1 MPASLLPFVPLT
13 GDPLPAP
20 RTAFDQALRAL
31 LDDLF
36 AALPTW
42 ATQMGFHGYDDR
54 WPDVSEAGRRAR
66 LDLYARHRAALEGLD
81 AAALT
86 PDERID
92 RGIVVEA
99 LEGFTFDDGIL
110 REGAWD
116 ALGYVAL
123 LGNGLH
129 ELLARDYAPW
139 RHRGSAFLARVQ
151 RLADVLEAARANLV
165 GLPGRPV
172 SLLHVET
179 AIAQLPGIAELIDE
193 GIAEGSRHEGD
204 PESAIAAALRGSAA
218 GAREALAAFGRF
230 LEEDVRPRAEGEGR
244 LGTELFAAKLRH
256 TLSSDQPHER
266 LRERAR
272 RDYTAVRGELVRL
285 ARGLW
290 PTARPGEPLP
300 GADDAVVDGVW
311 DAIARD
317 HPRSEDLLDLCRT
330 ETTAIEGFVRQRGII
345 TLPEDPLRIA
355 WTPLFL
361 RPYGGAFLSPPG
373 PLDQGQLSEFWVTP
387 PDPEWSAE
395 RLESYLREEND
406 RMLRILCIHEAIP
419 GHYLQLAASNRS
431 SSLARSVFQSGTFA
445 EGWAVYV
452 TQVMMDEGY
461 GADDPA
467 LLFCHWKYYLRAIVN
482 TLLDIGVHVEGMGED
497 EAMRLMIGGAF
508 QEEQE
513 ARAKYLRARLSS
525 TQLSTYYVGS
535 LEMWDLETAARRRA
549 AVAAGAGAGSVPE
562 PRLVGGFGETP
573 GFDRRTHLEAVISH
587 GTPPIRW
594 VRRILFDTA
603 SAP

>member
-1 MPASLLPFVPLT
+1 MSGSIGASSWRRSRASRSMT
-13 GDPLPAP
+13 ASCAKAP
-20 RTAFDQALRAL
+20 GTPSATW
-31 LDDLF
+31 
-36 AALPTW
+36 PSW
-42 ATQMGFHGYDDR
+42 ATACTSC
-54 WPDVSEAGRRAR
+54 WPGTMRRGGTGGRPSWRACSAWRTCSRRRAR
-66 LDLYARHRAALEGLD
+66 TSSACPGGRSRCSMWRRPSRSSRASRSSSTRAS
-81 AAALT
+81 
-86 PDERID
+86 PR
-92 RGIVVEA
+92 
-99 LEGFTFDDGIL
+99 
-110 REGAWD
+110 
-116 ALGYVAL
+116 
-123 LGNGLH
+123 
-129 ELLARDYAPW
+129 
-139 RHRGSAFLARVQ
+139 
-151 RLADVLEAARANLV
+151 ARATRAT
-165 GLPGRPV
+165 PSRRSPSRCADRPPARGRRVP
-172 SLLHVET
+172 
-179 AIAQLPGIAELIDE
+179 
-193 GIAEGSRHEGD
+193 
-204 PESAIAAALRGSAA
+204 
-218 GAREALAAFGRF
+218 
-230 LEEDVRPRAEGEGR
+230 
-244 LGTELFAAKLRH
+244 
-256 TLSSDQPHER
+256 
-266 LRERAR
+266 
-272 RDYTAVRGELVRL
+272 L
-285 ARGLW
+285 ARGLG

-387 PDPEWSAE
+387 PDPEWPAE

-549 AVAAGAGAGSVPE
+549 AVAAGGGGGAGPQAR
-562 PRLVGGFGETP
+562 P
-573 GFDRRTHLEAVISH
+573 
-587 GTPPIRW
+587 
-594 VRRILFDTA
+594 
-603 SAP
+603 